1 MPTNHAAAVRRQP
14 HLSSTIL
21 RALRVLRD
29 TWTVAGVIF
38 LISVACNA
46 ALNLVGVTP

>member
-1 MPTNHAAAVRRQP
+1 MPANHATAARRQA
-14 HLSSTIL
+14 HLIDPVL

-38 LISVACNA
+38 LITAACNA
-46 ALNLVGVTP
+46 ALSLVGVTP